1 MVEITI
7 PLVLDIIRTAGILVG
22 IVYYITMLNNQS
34 RAREAQFFWQLNQ
47 VFQEKEA
54 INDWLS
60 VIEMRFKDYDDFKE
74 NYDSSSGNSELY
86 LQRSRVWRILNTC
99 GHLLKRGLVS
109 PETVYDSLSGAL
121 IVSLWENHGPII
133 RELRK
138 DLDLPLHLEGMEYC
152 AEAMKKV
159 EESRLQN
166 II

>member
-22 IVYYITMLNNQS
+22 IVYYITMLNNQG
-34 RAREAQFFWQLNQ
+34 RAREAQFLLQLNQ
-47 VFQEKEA
+47 VFQDKEA
-54 INDWLS
+54 ISDWLT
-60 VIEMRFKDYDDFKE
+60 VIEMRFKDYDDFME
-74 NYDSSSGNSELY
+74 IYDSSSGNSELY
-86 LQRSRVWRILNTC
+86 LQRSRVWRILNMC

-133 RELRK
+133 FELRK
-138 DLDLPLHLEGMEYC
+138 DLNIPLHLEGMEYC

-159 EESRLQN
+159 EETRLK
-166 II
+166 IIS